1 MSNQAINDF
10 KDCKRALKQ
19 KLNQL
24 EELMGNIDDDDK
36 GEYSLYWML

>member
-10 KDCKRALKQ
+10 KDTKRALKQ

-24 EELMGNIDDDDK
+24 EELMASIDDDDK
-36 GEYSLYWML
+36 GEYIYTGK